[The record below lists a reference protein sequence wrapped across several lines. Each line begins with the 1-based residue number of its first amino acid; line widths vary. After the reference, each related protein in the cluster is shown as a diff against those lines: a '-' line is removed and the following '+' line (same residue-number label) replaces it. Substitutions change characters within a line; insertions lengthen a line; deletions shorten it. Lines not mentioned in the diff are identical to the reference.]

1 MQKIEKLTRLLYCL
15 QGCYNETVE
24 SIDSNSFLT
33 NDERTTC
40 KLNIFILRKTLRER
54 IMEQLQI
61 HDVHSV
67 NNWINYLLSIDT
79 LSMRPQLCPNRKSP
93 IVKPNETTRYTINS
107 YAIQAQLKLLLK
119 TKYHTHT
126 LDQYL
131 PIPCGS
137 PDHQESIKDEPLT
150 V

>member
-1 MQKIEKLTRLLYCL
+1 MRKIEKMTKLLYCL
-15 QGCYNETVE
+15 KDCYNETAE
-24 SIDSNSFLT
+24 SIDSNTLLA
-33 NDERTTC
+33 NEEKITC

-54 IMEQLQI
+54 IMELLQI
-61 HDVHSV
+61 HDAHSV
-67 NNWINYLLSIDT
+67 NNWINYLLSIDAI
-79 LSMRPQLCPNRKSP
+79 SMRPQICPHKKLP
-93 IVKPNETTRYTINS
+93 ITKPTDTTRYTINS
-107 YAIQAQLKLLLK
+107 YAIQAQLKLVEK

-131 PIPCGS
+131 PVTSGS